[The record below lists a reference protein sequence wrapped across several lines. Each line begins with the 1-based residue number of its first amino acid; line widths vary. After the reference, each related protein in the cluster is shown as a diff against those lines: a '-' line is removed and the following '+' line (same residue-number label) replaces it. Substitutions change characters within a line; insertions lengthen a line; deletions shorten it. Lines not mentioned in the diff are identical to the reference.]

1 MRKHLTSKEQ
11 DARCKK
17 LKKRLK
23 EAQVLASKGNGPNA
37 RGVYLRSSVVIGS
50 SHLPFHNSG
59 Q

>member
-1 MRKHLTSKEQ
+1 MRKHLTSKRAGHKMQE
-11 DARCKK
+11 

-23 EAQVLASKGNGPNA
+23 EAQVLASKGDGPNA